1 MPEPKNEKLY
11 ANVKKKIM
19 KSYKKP
25 SAFASGAIVK
35 EYKRLGGKYEKDGK
49 EPKLKRWFEEK
60 WVNVNP
66 ILNKNDPDAYPLFRP
81 TKKINSKTPTL
92 LQEVP
97 KARLQQLYKL
107 KQKIKGDEN
116 LPDFIIHNEK
126 TGGKIETG
134 NFKKILDASYAKN
147 PEKNINGY
155 ILDEQ
160 LSKGNSKVYHHP
172 ETKHTVVA
180 HRGTSGL
187 KDWMN
192 NLVYA
197 IGGKKAYKMTK
208 RYKDA
213 EAQHREAEK
222 KYGVE
227 NISTIGHSQGGLQA
241 ELLGK
246 RNKEIIT
253 LNKATRPFT
262 DPRKQKNQFD
272 IRSKGDVVSKLN
284 NSKYDVEFDNKNQ
297 FNPISAHSTD
307 TLDELKLKSVGKEDM
322 PTKDEKIGG
331 AMKKLFG
338 KTNTLNSREQRRKE
352 INQHFINSLPKTK
365 LGGMIKKM
373 YAD

>member
-1 MPEPKNEKLY
+1 MPTPKNEKLY

-35 EYKRLGGKYEKDGK
+35 EYKRLGGKYEKDEK

-81 TKKINSKTPTL
+81 TKKVNSKTPTL

-116 LPDFIIHNEK
+116 LPDFIVHNEK

-155 ILDEQ
+155 ILDEE

-187 KDWMN
+187 KDWLN

-197 IGGKKAYKMTK
+197 VGGKKAYKMTK

-213 EAQHREAEK
+213 ETQHREAEK
-222 KYGVE
+222 KYGAE

-322 PTKDEKIGG
+322 KDKVEPTVGTG
-331 AMKKLFG
+331 MKH
-338 KTNTLNSREQRRKE
+338 TNIHNLKEQQRKE
-352 INQHFINSLPKTK
+352 INQHFINSLPKDK

-373 YAD
+373 FAH